1 MYIEDFTKEFIMSI
15 NEELSERRNI
25 ESPDMV
31 GIINLTQH
39 ELTPEQK
46 EFVDIEC
53 HTDRNK
59 VKELLTFTK
68 LPTQIQIL
76 HRALDLAAIVQ
87 NIVDQDEHINLFL
100 VLIGGA
106 PYLMKPLIEE
116 LKEIGVTPV
125 FSYTDRVSVE
135 TMQPDGSV
143 IKTQVF
149 KHLGYVEAF

>member
-1 MYIEDFTKEFIMSI
+1 MISFYYRSYTMDI
-15 NEELSERRNI
+15 NEELLERKNI
-25 ESPDMV
+25 DSPDMV
-31 GIINLTQH
+31 GVINLTQH

-46 EFVDIEC
+46 AFIDIEC
-53 HTDRNK
+53 HTDRQK

-68 LPTQIQIL
+68 LPTQFQIL
-76 HRALDLAAIVQ
+76 RRAVGLADIVR

-135 TMQPDGSV
+135 TIQPDGSV
-143 IKTQVF
+143 VKTQVF

>member
-1 MYIEDFTKEFIMSI
+1 MSL
-15 NEELSERRNI
+15 NEELFINKNI
-25 ESPDMV
+25 QLTDMV

-39 ELTPEQK
+39 ELTPEQR
-46 EFVDIEC
+46 EFIDIEC
-53 HTDRNK
+53 HTDRQK
-59 VKELLTFTK
+59 VKNLLTFTK
-68 LPTQIQIL
+68 LPTKEEIYY
-76 HRALDLAAIVQ
+76 RALDLAAIVE
-87 NIVDQDEHINLFL
+87 NIVDQDEHVDLFL

-116 LKEIGVTPV
+116 LKKIGVTPV

-143 IKTQVF
+143 VKTQVF

>member
-1 MYIEDFTKEFIMSI
+1 MSL
-15 NEELSERRNI
+15 NEELFINKNI
-25 ESPDMV
+25 QLTDMV

-39 ELTPEQK
+39 ELTPEQR
-46 EFVDIEC
+46 EFIDIEC
-53 HTDRNK
+53 HTVRQK
-59 VKELLTFTK
+59 VKDLLTFTE
-68 LPTQIQIL
+68 LPTKEEIYY
-76 HRALDLAAIVQ
+76 RALDLAAIVE
-87 NIVDQDEHINLFL
+87 NIVDQDEQVDLFL

-116 LKEIGVTPV
+116 LKKIGVTPV

-143 IKTQVF
+143 VKTQVF

>member
-1 MYIEDFTKEFIMSI
+1 MSI
-15 NEELSERRNI
+15 NEELFIGRNI
-25 ESPDMV
+25 GLTDTV

-39 ELTPEQK
+39 ELTPEQR
-46 EFVDIEC
+46 EFIDIEC
-53 HTDRNK
+53 HVDRQK
-59 VKELLTFTK
+59 VKDLLTFTK
-68 LPTQIQIL
+68 LPTREEIVYK
-76 HRALDLAAIVQ
+76 ALDLAAIVE
-87 NIVDQDEHINLFL
+87 NIIDQDEHVDLFL

-116 LKEIGVTPV
+116 LKRLEVIPV

-143 IKTQVF
+143 VKTQVF

>member
-1 MYIEDFTKEFIMSI
+1 MTDL
-15 NEELSERRNI
+15 NEELFIGRNI
-25 ESPDMV
+25 GITDMV

-46 EFVDIEC
+46 TFIDIEC
-53 HTDRNK
+53 YTDRKK
-59 VKELLTFTK
+59 VKDLLTFTK
-68 LPTQIQIL
+68 LPSKEDIYY
-76 HRALDLAAIVQ
+76 RALDLAAIVE
-87 NIVDQDEHINLFL
+87 NIVDQDEHVDLFL

-116 LKEIGVTPV
+116 LKRIGVTPV

-143 IKTQVF
+143 VKTQVF
-149 KHLGYVEAF
+149 KHLGFVEAF

>member
-1 MYIEDFTKEFIMSI
+1 MTNL
-15 NEELSERRNI
+15 NEELFIGRNI
-25 ESPDMV
+25 GITDMV

-46 EFVDIEC
+46 AFIDIEC
-53 HTDRNK
+53 HTDRQK
-59 VKELLTFTK
+59 VKDLLTFTK
-68 LPTQIQIL
+68 LPTKEEIYY
-76 HRALDLAAIVQ
+76 RALDLAAIVE
-87 NIVDQDEHINLFL
+87 NIIDQDEHVDLFL

-116 LKEIGVTPV
+116 LKRLEVIPV

-143 IKTQVF
+143 VKTQVF

>member
-1 MYIEDFTKEFIMSI
+1 MNI

-46 EFVDIEC
+46 ALIDIEC
-53 HTDRNK
+53 YTDRQK
-59 VKELLTFTK
+59 VKDLLTFTK

-76 HRALDLAAIVQ
+76 QRAVDLANIVRD
-87 NIVDQDEHINLFL
+87 IVDQDEHINLFL

-143 IKTQVF
+143 VKTQVF

>member
-1 MYIEDFTKEFIMSI
+1 MANI
-15 NEELSERRNI
+15 NEELFERKNI

-46 EFVDIEC
+46 KFVDIEC
-53 HTDRNK
+53 YTDRNK
-59 VKELLTFTK
+59 VKDLLTFTK

-76 HRALDLAAIVQ
+76 QRAVDLANIVRD
-87 NIVDQDEHINLFL
+87 IVDQDEHINLFL

-116 LKEIGVTPV
+116 LREIGVTPV

-143 IKTQVF
+143 VKTQVF

>member
-1 MYIEDFTKEFIMSI
+1 MSL
-15 NEELSERRNI
+15 NEELFINKNI
-25 ESPDMV
+25 ELTDMV

-46 EFVDIEC
+46 AFIDIEC
-53 HTDRNK
+53 HTDRQK
-59 VKELLTFTK
+59 VKDLLTFTK
-68 LPTQIQIL
+68 LPTREEIVY
-76 HRALDLAAIVQ
+76 RALDLAAIVE
-87 NIVDQDEHINLFL
+87 NIIDQDEHVDLFL

-116 LKEIGVTPV
+116 LKRLGVTPV

-143 IKTQVF
+143 VKTQVF

>member
-1 MYIEDFTKEFIMSI
+1 MSI
-15 NEELSERRNI
+15 NEELFIGKNI
-25 ESPDMV
+25 QLTDMV

-39 ELTPEQK
+39 ELTPEQR
-46 EFVDIEC
+46 EFIDIEC
-53 HTDRNK
+53 HVDRQK
-59 VKELLTFTK
+59 VKDLLTFTK
-68 LPTQIQIL
+68 LPTQLQIL
-76 HRALDLAAIVQ
+76 HRAVDLANIVR

-135 TMQPDGSV
+135 TMQPDGSIV
-143 IKTQVF
+143 KTQVF
-149 KHLGYVEAF
+149 KHLGFVEAF

>member
-1 MYIEDFTKEFIMSI
+1 MSL
-15 NEELSERRNI
+15 NEELFINKNI
-25 ESPDMV
+25 QLTDMV

-39 ELTPEQK
+39 ELTPEQR
-46 EFVDIEC
+46 EFIDIEC
-53 HTDRNK
+53 HTDRQK
-59 VKELLTFTK
+59 VKDLLTFTK
-68 LPTQIQIL
+68 LPSKEDIYY
-76 HRALDLAAIVQ
+76 RALDLAAIVE
-87 NIVDQDEHINLFL
+87 NIIDQDEHVDLFL

-116 LKEIGVTPV
+116 LKKIGVTPV

-143 IKTQVF
+143 VKTQVF

>member
-1 MYIEDFTKEFIMSI
+1 MSL
-15 NEELSERRNI
+15 NEELFINKNI
-25 ESPDMV
+25 QLTDMV

-39 ELTPEQK
+39 ELTPEQR
-46 EFVDIEC
+46 EFIDIEC
-53 HTDRNK
+53 HTDRQK
-59 VKELLTFTK
+59 VKDLLTFTK
-68 LPTQIQIL
+68 LPTKEEIYY
-76 HRALDLAAIVQ
+76 RALDLAAIVE
-87 NIVDQDEHINLFL
+87 NIVDQDEHVDLFL

-116 LKEIGVTPV
+116 LKKIGVTPV

-143 IKTQVF
+143 VKTQVF

>member
-1 MYIEDFTKEFIMSI
+1 MSL
-15 NEELSERRNI
+15 NEELFINKNI
-25 ESPDMV
+25 QLTDMV

-46 EFVDIEC
+46 AFIDIEC
-53 HTDRNK
+53 HTDRQK
-59 VKELLTFTK
+59 VKDLLTFTK
-68 LPTQIQIL
+68 LPTREEIVY
-76 HRALDLAAIVQ
+76 RALDLAAIVE
-87 NIVDQDEHINLFL
+87 NIIDQDEHVDMFL

-116 LKEIGVTPV
+116 LKRLGVTPV

-143 IKTQVF
+143 VKTQVF